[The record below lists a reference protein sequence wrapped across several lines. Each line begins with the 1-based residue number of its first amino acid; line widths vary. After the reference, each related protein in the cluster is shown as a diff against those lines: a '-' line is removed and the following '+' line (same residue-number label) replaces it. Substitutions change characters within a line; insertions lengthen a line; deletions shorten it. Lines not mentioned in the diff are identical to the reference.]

1 MFEANSELGWRD
13 VQAIIAKTSQK
24 NDFDDDSW
32 TTNAAGVSHSYKY
45 GFGVIDAAAAVA
57 ASKTWENLEVEK
69 QIMVESGTI
78 DVAIPDITESQN
90 GILEVL
96 IITEAEVLSSTG
108 ENDIEMESVVVYLDV
123 AHPSRGDLQIIL
135 TSPQGT
141 QSILAPGK
149 RPENTLSSTNMK
161 LMSLRS
167 WNESPV
173 GTWSKSFILIWYCS
187 LAH

>member
-1 MFEANSELGWRD
+1 M
-13 VQAIIAKTSQK
+13 QAIIAATSQK

-57 ASKTWENLEVEK
+57 ASKSWENLEAEK

-78 DVAIPDITESQN
+78 DVDIPDLVESQS

-96 IITEAEVLSSTG
+96 TITEADVLASTG
-108 ENDIEMESVVVYLDV
+108 ETELSMESVVVYLDI
-123 AHPSRGDLQIIL
+123 AHASRGDLQIIL

-141 QSILAPGK
+141 KSILAPGK
-149 RPENTLSSTNMK
+149 RPENTVSDTNMK
-161 LMSLRS
+161 LMTLRA

-173 GTWSKSFILIWYCS
+173 GTWSK
-187 LAH
+187 